1 MNKRNIKKFRKDL
14 KQGKTLIGGWIQISN
29 SNIAE
34 IMSNAHYS
42 WIGFDMEHGSFSIG
56 DLPDLFRSVEI
67 NNKLALVRLP
77 NKNLEICSQVLDA
90 GCAGVIIPNI
100 KNEIELNLL
109 KKACYLPP
117 YGSRGVGFSR
127 ANLFGKNINRQNNK
141 PIIIAM
147 IENINSAK
155 HLEKILLVQGLD
167 AILIG
172 PYDLSASM
180 GMTGKFNNS
189 KFKLII
195 EKIKQLSKKFK
206 VPCGIHVLDPNYK
219 VLMKYAKL
227 GYQFLPYSTD
237 TVLLSSALKSS
248 FKK

>member
-77 NKNLEICSQVLDA
+77 NKNLEICSQALDA

-117 YGSRGVGFSR
+117 HGSRGVGFSR
-127 ANLFGKNINRQNNK
+127 ANLFGKKISSQNNK
-141 PIIIAM
+141 PIINKKNDSNW
-147 IENINSAK
+147 EYVFSK
-155 HLEKILLVQGLD
+155 LLFF
-167 AILIG
+167 
-172 PYDLSASM
+172 LSV
-180 GMTGKFNNS
+180 
-189 KFKLII
+189 
-195 EKIKQLSKKFK
+195 LS
-206 VPCGIHVLDPNYK
+206 
-219 VLMKYAKL
+219 
-227 GYQFLPYSTD
+227 FLY
-237 TVLLSSALKSS
+237 
-248 FKK
+248 